1 MNPQLAEL
9 LKEPRPVRLN
19 RVALPRGLRLVVLAP
34 HPDDFD
40 AIGVT
45 MELFHDS
52 GARMSV
58 AVLSSGA
65 SGVEDAD
72 AVPPTP
78 ARKAEIRMEE
88 QRRSCRL
95 FGLAEDDVEFL
106 RLEETETDGEP
117 ADSEA
122 NARAI
127 ARLLDRCRPDLVF
140 LPHGHDEKPGHRN
153 VFSLF
158 RQAAEASGAQI
169 VAFLNRDPKTVAMR
183 TDAYT
188 AFGEGEALWKA
199 ELLRCHDSQQQRNLR
214 TRGRGFDERI
224 LDVNRRIARDLG
236 AIASYAESFEIA
248 CFGGACP

>member
-78 ARKAEIRMEE
+78 ARKAE
-88 QRRSCRL
+88 
-95 FGLAEDDVEFL
+95 DDVEFL

-169 VAFLNRDPKTVAMR
+169 VAFLNRDATTRSSSATCGR
-183 TDAYT
+183 AGAGSTS
-188 AFGEGEALWKA
+188 AF
-199 ELLRCHDSQQQRNLR
+199 S
-214 TRGRGFDERI
+214 T
-224 LDVNRRIARDLG
+224 
-236 AIASYAESFEIA
+236 
-248 CFGGACP
+248 